1 MNLYDAT
8 VPVFTHKLQALL
20 GWLDKAAA
28 FAESRKFPVENFLEL
43 RLAPDQFTLLRQI
56 QIACDNVKG
65 IVARLGGK
73 DVPSHPDTEKTLA
86 EARARVQTVLDFIST
101 FTREDFVGAED
112 RTVSLPFWQGKSMRA
127 GDYLDHYA
135 LPNLYFH
142 YTTAYAI
149 LRANGVPVG
158 KTDYMGTLPW
168 KA

>member
-8 VPVFTHKLQALL
+8 VPVFTNKLQALL

-28 FAESRKFPVENFLEL
+28 FAESRKFSVENFLEL
-43 RLAPDQFTLLRQI
+43 RLAPDQVTLPRQI
-56 QIACDNVKG
+56 QNACDNVKG

-86 EARARVQTVLDFIST
+86 EARARVQTVLDFIAT

-149 LRANGVPVG
+149 LRANGVPLG